1 MDCLVYNAKPW
12 KQGEK
17 ERENLTGRPRIPPKF
32 AKHLVNLPGILR
44 RNAGLLA
51 SKGIRTFCILKKF
64 DVTIYGKDG
73 CEKNLVAATEKKT
86 EPPSCVGKQNEV
98 DQPVG
103 KDQKHGTNIE
113 TIDIES
119 DSNIEPDISMTKLND
134 QQQPQCQK
142 NLPKRFLMQHIKVK
156 QQKITLG
163 ISKKTWSVKLVTS
176 GYHPRLREGWTAFVK
191 SNSLKIAIFAPFKC

>member
-1 MDCLVYNAKPW
+1 MMM
-12 KQGEK
+12 
-17 ERENLTGRPRIPPKF
+17 RIPPKF

-44 RNAGLLA
+44 GNAGILA
-51 SKGIRTFCILKKF
+51 SKGNQNILYFEEGWREFVQNNALEPGDFLVFSYSGISEF

-73 CEKNLVAATEKKT
+73 CEKNVVAATEKKT
-86 EPPSCVGKQNEV
+86 EPYSCVGKQNEV

-119 DSNIEPDISMTKLND
+119 DSKIESDISMTKLND

-142 NLPKRFLMQHIKVK
+142 VCKEKYRD
-156 QQKITLG
+156 LG
-163 ISKKTWSVKLVTS
+163 ARKFISK
-176 GYHPRLREGWTAFVK
+176 HPSF
-191 SNSLKIAIFAPFKC
+191 